1 MQYLSKVYYFYSII
15 ICFLVCWIVVCARFL
30 FRGEVIVV
38 ELDLL
43 SSSVLNLNIPFVV
56 DIYRLLFCLIV
67 LIISR
72 RVIFYNG
79 FYIDREMFYRRFC
92 KIVLLFVLSILFLVF
107 IPNLLG
113 LIIG

>member
-1 MQYLSKVYYFYSII
+1 MQYLSKVYYYYSII
-15 ICFLVCWIVVCARFL
+15 LCFLVCWVGVCIKFIFSR
-30 FRGEVIVV
+30 EVIVV

-43 SSSVLNLNIPFVV
+43 SSRTLNLNIPFVV

-72 RVIFYNG
+72 RVMFYNG
-79 FYIDREMFYRRFC
+79 FYIDSEVFYRRFC